1 MSSSSSDNR
10 FMEFKLGGQSF
21 AIPLLTVK
29 EVIPRPEIT
38 PVPNMPSHFEGM
50 FNLRGQ
56 ILGVFNIR
64 KKLGTKAK
72 EGADTKHDVVVVIE
86 KDGISAGVVVDEV
99 TRVIHP
105 EEAQLKPAPLKEDDP
120 SAKFIGSVIQMDQEL
135 IMTVRIEQILE
146 LDKYRDLLKAA

>member
-1 MSSSSSDNR
+1 MSTSTDNR
-10 FMEFKLGGQSF
+10 FMEFKLSQQSF

-38 PVPNMPSHFEGM
+38 PVPNMPPHFEGM

-64 KKLGTKAK
+64 KKLGAK
-72 EGADTKHDVVVVIE
+72 PKEAGAETHEVIIVIE

-99 TRVIHP
+99 TRVVNP
-105 EEAQLKPAPLKEDDP
+105 EQSQIKAAPLKDDDP
-120 SAKFIGSVIQMDQEL
+120 SAKYIGSVIQMDDQL
-135 IMTVRIEQILE
+135 IMTVRIEQVLE
-146 LDKYRDLLKAA
+146 FEKYKDLLRAA

>member
-1 MSSSSSDNR
+1 MSSSIDNR
-10 FMEFKLGGQSF
+10 FMEFKLSEQSF
-21 AIPLLTVK
+21 AVPLLTVK

-38 PVPNMPSHFEGM
+38 TVPNMPSHFEGM

-64 KKLGTKAK
+64 KKLGAKAK
-72 EGADTKHDVVVVIE
+72 EAGSAIHEVIIVIE

-105 EEAQLKPAPLKEDDP
+105 EESQIKAAPLKDDDP
-120 SAKFIGSVIQMDQEL
+120 SAKFIGSVIQMDNQL
-135 IMTVRIEQILE
+135 IMTVRIEQVLE
-146 LDKYRDLLKAA
+146 FEKYRTLLKAA